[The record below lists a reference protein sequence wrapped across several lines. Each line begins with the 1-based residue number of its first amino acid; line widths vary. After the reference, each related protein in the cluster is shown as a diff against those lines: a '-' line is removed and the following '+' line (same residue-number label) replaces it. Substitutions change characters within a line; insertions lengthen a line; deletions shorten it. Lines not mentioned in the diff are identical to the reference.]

1 MEQQLKRMRLAV
13 WLLFAFV
20 FAATVALLLCWFL
33 IVPADDAENIRNF
46 KMYLVAVLALA
57 GYVAIQTLLGASYFI
72 TKLQAASHTSDRK
85 ASEAIGNDVA
95 ETYAFGKIGMI
106 VLDKNDILNRRD
118 PTILWVSP
126 FLASVGMNLVDLPAS
141 SLSPKIS
148 ELIDSDSPATEVE
161 FRYQNKDYSAK
172 FLRDANL
179 LILKD
184 VTDLTLV
191 QKREDDGKT
200 CIGYI
205 DVNFYS
211 DINTS
216 DEQMKADVDATIR
229 KLVIDYFSRY
239 KCLVKSLRPD
249 SFILICTKENLRLME
264 TDRFSILKSFAT
276 TFKNNDGEDNP
287 LKDLGLTLS
296 IGIGLG
302 DRAFAEN
309 DELARQALD
318 YVIVRGGNQAVV
330 ARFGESMMAY
340 GGQTSENMIATSN
353 TKIKIFA
360 RQFATTVSKASNVL
374 IVPHRNADMDAIA
387 SALGVYAIC
396 MSLPH
401 RYDGFKVNIVY
412 DSQNV
417 NNQTDA
423 AARQLLPSTEP
434 NFFKNVFVSFS
445 QADDMKGDN
454 TLIVAVDHN
463 RPAQSIYPELYRG
476 SENTIAIIDHHVK
489 EADSFKDTAFEH
501 VDASSSSTCELV
513 TLYCLSYPFTINVPD
528 YIATLMLSGILLDT
542 QNFLVHTR
550 NSTYEA
556 VIALNQMGADDRMAK
571 EFLKQDFETF
581 EIKSRILAN
590 LDSYSHD
597 ILIAKAPETEL
608 VNGPILAIS
617 ANELTRVEGVRAAF
631 ALGYTAE
638 KQVYISAR
646 GNGMINLPMIMN
658 HLNHGGGH
666 FSQAATLMTNITL
679 DQAEIELKHVLD
691 EYLADASD
699 ASALKN
705 GEKGE

>member
-1 MEQQLKRMRLAV
+1 MQQLLKRMRLSI

-20 FAATVALLLCWFL
+20 FAAATAIFLCWFL
-33 IVPADDAENIRNF
+33 IVPADDAENIRNL
-46 KMYLVAVLALA
+46 KMYLVVVLALA
-57 GYVAIQTLLGASYFI
+57 CYVTAQSLLMGAYFI
-72 TKLQAASHTSDRK
+72 NKIEAASHTSDRK
-85 ASEAIGNDVA
+85 ASEAIGNDVT
-95 ETYAFGKIGMI
+95 ETYAYGKVGMI

-126 FLASVGMNLVDLPAS
+126 YLVSVGMNLVDLPAS
-141 SLSPKIS
+141 TLSSKIS
-148 ELIDSDSPATEVE
+148 QLLAPDSGVTEAE
-161 FRYQNKDYSAK
+161 FRYGNNDYSAK
-172 FLRDANL
+172 FLRDADL
-179 LILKD
+179 LILKN
-184 VTDLTLV
+184 VTELKLA
-191 QKREDDGKT
+191 QKMEDDGKT
-200 CIGYI
+200 CIGYV

-229 KLVIDYFSRY
+229 KLVVDYFSRY

-249 SFILICTKENLRLME
+249 YFIFICSKENLRKME
-264 TDRFSILKSFAT
+264 EDRFSILKEFAAA
-276 TFKNNDGEDNP
+276 FKNTSEGNP
-287 LKDLGLTLS
+287 LGDLGLTLS

-302 DRAFAEN
+302 DRLFSAN
-309 DELARQALD
+309 DDLARQALD

-330 ARFGESMMAY
+330 ARFGENMMAY
-340 GGQTSENMIATSN
+340 GGQTAENMIATSN

-360 RQFATTVSKASNVL
+360 RQFVTTLSKASNVL

-396 MSLPH
+396 MSAPH
-401 RYDGFKVNIVY
+401 RHDNFRVSIVY

-423 AARQLLPSTEP
+423 AARQLLPSTAP
-434 NFFKNVFVSFS
+434 NFFKDVFVSFS
-445 QADDMKGDN
+445 QADDLKGDD

-476 SENTIAIIDHHVK
+476 SDNTVAVIDHHVK
-489 EADSFKDTAFEH
+489 EADSFKDTVFEH

-513 TLYCLSYPFTINVPD
+513 TLYFLSYPFTINVPA

-666 FSQAATLMTNITL
+666 FSQAAAQMTNITL